1 MLFHLPPDFPQD
13 RIPHPHDAP
22 GLADPREHGIS
33 SASLPD
39 DSAGM
44 INGVLQVRENSFI
57 R

>member
-1 MLFHLPPDFPQD
+1 MLFHLPLDFPQD